1 MKIYIDSRE
10 TGLYEKCVLSND
22 GNGTFVEVEQ
32 KPLPLG
38 DAIIES
44 DEGRPVWLIERKSLF
59 DLLASIKDG
68 RYVEQSF
75 RLENSAEFPRH
86 NVVYIIEGMYSQLAS
101 FQQKKVILSTIAS
114 LSLFKGFSVFR
125 TCNLQETAEL
135 LVWVADK
142 IDRKFQKGTMPH
154 DCRWNVQSLPMPVQ
168 SLPMPVQSLPMPEE
182 HYSTVVKK
190 VKKENVTEDNIAVI
204 MLCSIPGISSATAIS
219 LMREHEGS
227 LKRFI
232 QTLENDPSIVEN
244 TMIGEGEKKRKI
256 SKNMVATLKQY
267 LLR

>member
-10 TGLYEKCVLSND
+10 TDLFEKCVLSND
-22 GNGTFVEVEQ
+22 GKGTFVEIEQ

-38 DAIIES
+38 DVIIES
-44 DEGRPVWLIERKSLF
+44 DEGKPVWLIERKSLF

-68 RYVEQSF
+68 RYAEQSY

-86 NVVYIIEGMYSQLAS
+86 NIVYIIEGMYSQLS
-101 FQQKKVILSTIAS
+101 TFQQKKVVLSTIAS

-154 DCRWNVQSLPMPVQ
+154 DCIWPCQSM
-168 SLPMPVQSLPMPEE
+168 PMPEIE
-182 HYSTVVKK
+182 PETQHYSTVVKK
-190 VKKENVTEDNIAVI
+190 VKKENINENNIAVI
-204 MLCSIPGISSATAIS
+204 MLCSIPGISSSTAIS
-219 LMREHEGS
+219 LMRDHEGS

-232 QTLENDPSIVEN
+232 QTLENEPGKVEN

-256 SKNMVATLKQY
+256 SKNMVTTLKQY

>member
-22 GNGTFVEVEQ
+22 GKGTFVEIEQ

-86 NVVYIIEGMYSQLAS
+86 NVVYIIEGMYSQLAT

-154 DCRWNVQSLPMPVQ
+154 DCRWNVQSLPMP
-168 SLPMPVQSLPMPEE
+168 EE
-182 HYSTVVKK
+182 QDYSSVVKK

-232 QTLENDPSIVEN
+232 QTLENEPSKVEN

-267 LLR
+267 LLL

>member
-168 SLPMPVQSLPMPEE
+168 SLPMPEE